1 MFITEIK
8 HKRTNMMSNNNS
20 LHQTYFSLLLTCWVA
35 AQRSKSSIDQIDMES
50 KSEIHSHCK
59 I

>member
-20 LHQTYFSLLLTCWVA
+20 LHQTLFLVA
-35 AQRSKSSIDQIDMES
+35 SYMLGSGTKKQKL
-50 KSEIHSHCK
+50 H
-59 I
+59 